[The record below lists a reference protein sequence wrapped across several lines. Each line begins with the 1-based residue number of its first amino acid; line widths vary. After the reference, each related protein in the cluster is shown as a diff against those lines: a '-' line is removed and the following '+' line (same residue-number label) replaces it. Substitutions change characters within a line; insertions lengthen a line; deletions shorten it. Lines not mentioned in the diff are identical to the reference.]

1 MQAFPL
7 ERVEGFHH
15 GQAAP
20 GRWRLARRHR
30 RAVPL
35 ALARGFGLLGAGCQG
50 PSAFALPEHLQ
61 IAIAYGAGSPT
72 RWPEPAWSAWPGR
85 WPRSSCRTIPAPT
98 STLTSE
104 PTPIPLSTSDREKV
118 LTWLDWL

>member
-1 MQAFPL
+1 MQTFPL

-20 GRWRLARRHR
+20 GRWRLPRRHR
-30 RAVPL
+30 RALPL

-61 IAIAYGAGSPT
+61 IAIAYGGVSDAVARTSLERLAGQMAQ
-72 RWPEPAWSAWPGR
+72 EFMQNNPGTNLH
-85 WPRSSCRTIPAPT
+85 P
-98 STLTSE
+98 
-104 PTPIPLSTSDREKV
+104 DQ
-118 LTWLDWL
+118 